1 MEKSIINI
9 DFADTEHEAITPE
22 KLNASL
28 KMLEKEGYTP
38 HDIHVENRRTGKT
51 TTVSVLA
58 KPEAKQ

>member
-1 MEKSIINI
+1 MEKSRIKVGAVN
-9 DFADTEHEAITPE
+9 TEHEAIMPE

-38 HDIHVENRRTGKT
+38 HDIHVENLRTGKT